1 MRRKYKKNTSKWSL
15 LGEKGI
21 KNDYKEYG
29 ILGGGN
35 ENVLNEYSKNNN
47 QIEYI

>member
-1 MRRKYKKNTSKWSL
+1 MTT
-15 LGEKGI
+15 E
-21 KNDYKEYG
+21 EYG

-35 ENVLNEYSKNNN
+35 ENVLNEYRKKN